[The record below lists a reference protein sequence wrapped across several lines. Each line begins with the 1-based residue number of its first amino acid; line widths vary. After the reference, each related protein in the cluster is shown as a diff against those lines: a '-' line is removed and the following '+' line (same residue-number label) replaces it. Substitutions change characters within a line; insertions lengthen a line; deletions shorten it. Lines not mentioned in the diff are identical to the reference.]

1 MKYALSAL
9 ILATLVPATA
19 KADYVLN
26 DFETDKAPWS
36 TGTISTSFATSGT
49 HSLRLALPASDMW
62 YCSSTI
68 IDVTQ
73 YTTEQRQAAF
83 TNATKL
89 MLDFTVGNY
98 TADWMSDAHV
108 GFILQG
114 TGAGNDWV
122 PLGTQK
128 WNGLAV
134 TTTAEIPITPAQ
146 AAILA
151 SDPAAK
157 LFLYADYGNGSSKG
171 INLFVDTFRTDASS
185 STTPWYA
192 PYSTLENGMIRSEW
206 FGSFRLYEGDFAFHN
221 DLKWL
226 YCAPQEGW
234 LIAYD
239 FSDIGWLATSSTT
252 YPYIYLYEVPS
263 ADGQST
269 ESGWACVCESNGDGY
284 TWLFFFGGSRALSG
298 TYPEYPGWWRF

>member
-1 MKYALSAL
+1 MKKALTP
-9 ILATLVPATA
+9 ILLLSLVPAAA

-26 DFETDKAPWS
+26 DFETDTAPWS
-36 TGTISTSFATSGT
+36 AGSLSTSYATSGT
-49 HSLRLALPASDMW
+49 HSLRIPLPSSGMW
-62 YCSSTI
+62 YCTSTV
-68 IDVTQ
+68 IDVAQ

-83 TNATKL
+83 TTATKL
-89 MLDFTVGNY
+89 ILDFTVGTF
-98 TADWMSDAHV
+98 TADWISDQHV

-114 TGAGNDWV
+114 TGADNNWIE
-122 PLGTQK
+122 LSKATSK
-128 WNGLAV
+128 GLAT
-134 TTTAEIPITPAQ
+134 TTTAEIPITSAQ

-157 LFLYADYGNGSSKG
+157 LFLYADYGNGNDKG
-171 INLFVDTFRTDASS
+171 INLFVDTFRTDAGGAE
-185 STTPWYA
+185 TPWYA
-192 PYSTLENGMIRSEW
+192 PYSTLENGMIQSEW
-206 FGSFRLYEGDFAFHN
+206 FGSFRQYEGDFVFHN

-226 YCAPQEGW
+226 YCVPQESW

-239 FSDIGWLATSSTT
+239 FNGMGWLATSSTT

-263 ADGQST
+263 ADGLST
-269 ESGWACVCESNGDGY
+269 ESGWAYVCESNGDGY